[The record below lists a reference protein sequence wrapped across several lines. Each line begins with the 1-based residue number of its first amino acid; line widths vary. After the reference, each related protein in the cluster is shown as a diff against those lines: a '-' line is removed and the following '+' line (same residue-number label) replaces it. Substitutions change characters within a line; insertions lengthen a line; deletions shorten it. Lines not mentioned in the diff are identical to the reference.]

1 MPVAQ
6 GTQPLGSKLEGC
18 VPVAQGTL
26 PLGSKLEWARAAC
39 PAEHAPLYT
48 FPWIPSW
55 HENPRVP
62 RPQLCW
68 VLALLPG
75 VELEDPRLEVHMLPG

>member
-1 MPVAQ
+1 MAQ
-6 GTQPLGSKLEGC
+6 GAPPRGPKLEG
-18 VPVAQGTL
+18 
-26 PLGSKLEWARAAC
+26 ARAAC
-39 PAEHAPLYT
+39 AAEHAPLYT

-55 HENPRVP
+55 HENPRVL

-75 VELEDPRLEVHMLPG
+75 VEPEDPRLEGHLLPG